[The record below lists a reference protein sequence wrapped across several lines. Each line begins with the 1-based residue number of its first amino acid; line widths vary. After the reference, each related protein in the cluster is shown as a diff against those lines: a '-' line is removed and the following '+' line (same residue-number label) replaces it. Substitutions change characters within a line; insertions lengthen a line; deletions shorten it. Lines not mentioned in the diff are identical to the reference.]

1 MKKKMFVPQVGEKF
15 VHQETKSVYIVKTI
29 KGNEVL
35 LVSEDGKAS
44 MLIQAES
51 LALSGLEPFRG

>member
-1 MKKKMFVPQVGEKF
+1 MLVPQPGEKF
-15 VHQETKSVYIVKTI
+15 VHKEKKTVYIVKTI

-51 LALSGLEPFRG
+51 LALTGFEPFHG